1 MEGYLQ
7 LGQLGIWGHEVIGDS
22 LEEGNA
28 KYFWNYVELKRTEST
43 GIRTLRDGNRV
54 ISSNSGKCTQQLL
67 PVSVHC

>member
-1 MEGYLQ
+1 MEGDLQ

-22 LEEGNA
+22 LEEENA

-43 GIRTLRDGNRV
+43 GIRTLSDGNRV

-67 PVSVHC
+67 QVSVHC